1 MTVPRQWS
9 HGDAPT
15 AADMTA
21 YSTSLTE
28 AHTALGD
35 VAIQPL
41 YVKLSYAEF
50 TIRHTYRYLHF
61 TSNGKLVDP
70 AGVNAEI
77 GLSEDED
84 AGKGVLDL
92 ESVHW
97 LGYGAIYYVT
107 GVSACVEDWE
117 P

>member
-1 MTVPRQWS
+1 MTVPREWA

-15 AADMTA
+15 AADMTS
-21 YSTSLTE
+21 YSTALTE

-35 VAIQPL
+35 IAVQPL
-41 YVKLSYAEF
+41 YVKISEAEF
-50 TIRHTYRYLHF
+50 CLRHIYRYLHF
-61 TSNGKLVDP
+61 TSSGKLVDP
-70 AGVNAEI
+70 AGVNDAI
-77 GLSEDED
+77 GLSEDGD
-84 AGKGVLDL
+84 TNHGVLDL

-97 LGYGAIYYVT
+97 LGYGAYYYVT